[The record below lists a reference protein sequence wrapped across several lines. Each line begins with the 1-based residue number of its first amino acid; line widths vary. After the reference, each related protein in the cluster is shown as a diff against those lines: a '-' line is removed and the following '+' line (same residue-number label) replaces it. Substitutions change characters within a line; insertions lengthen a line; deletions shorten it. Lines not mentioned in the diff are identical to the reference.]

1 MNMKTVTDDEFRENL
16 SEILD
21 YLSSGGSVVITAQGG
36 KDVVL
41 AGSDLCPEIRAGLG
55 KTKKLRDQINKMKQ
69 PLLINAVRDLEKRH
83 PALVAQRKKGLSFED
98 AMKRTREKHADIIK
112 KLEDN

>member
-1 MNMKTVTDDEFRENL
+1 MKTVTDEEFRENL

-21 YLSSGGSVVITAQGG
+21 YLSSGGSVVITVQGG

-41 AGSDLCPEIRAGLG
+41 AGSDLSPEIQAAVG
-55 KTKKLRDQINKMKQ
+55 KTKKLRDQINKMNQ
-69 PLLINAVRDLEKRH
+69 SPLMNTVRELEKRY
-83 PALVAQRKKGLSFED
+83 PALVEQRKKALSFEE

-112 KLEDN
+112 RLEDN